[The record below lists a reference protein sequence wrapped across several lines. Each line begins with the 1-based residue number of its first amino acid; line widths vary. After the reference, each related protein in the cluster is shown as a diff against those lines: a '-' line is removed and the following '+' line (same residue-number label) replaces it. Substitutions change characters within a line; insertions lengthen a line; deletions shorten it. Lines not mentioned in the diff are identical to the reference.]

1 MTRERALFITFE
13 GGEGAGKTTQIRLL
27 SAALEQ
33 EGQSVIATREP
44 GGTPEAEAIRSLLV
58 NRGGGAW
65 TPVAECLLF
74 FAARI
79 MHAERLI
86 KPALAAGKTV
96 ISDRFADSTMAY
108 QSYGHGLDPAVIE
121 QVYRLALGDFV
132 PDLTFILDLP
142 PEEGLKRA
150 GKRLAAAGSDEDR
163 FERLDLDFHRR
174 LRQGY
179 LEIAAKN
186 PGRCLVVDAG
196 RGEEDIAAEIFA
208 AVKRKQG

>member
-1 MTRERALFITFE
+1 MTRKRSLFITFE

-27 SAALEQ
+27 SAALEK
-33 EGQSVIATREP
+33 EGHSVTATREP
-44 GGTPEAEAIRSLLV
+44 GGTPEAEAIRGLLV

-65 TPVAECLLF
+65 SPVAECLLF
-74 FAARI
+74 FAART
-79 MHAERLI
+79 MHVERLI

-96 ISDRFADSTMAY
+96 ISDRFADSTTAY
-108 QSYGHGLDPAVIE
+108 QSYGHGLDPSVTE
-121 QVYRLALGDFV
+121 QVYRLALGDFA
-132 PDLTFILDLP
+132 PDLTFVLDLP

-150 GKRLAAAGSDEDR
+150 GKRLAASGSDEDR

-186 PGRCLVVDAG
+186 PDRCLVVDAG
-196 RGEEDIAAEIFA
+196 RGEREIAAEIFA